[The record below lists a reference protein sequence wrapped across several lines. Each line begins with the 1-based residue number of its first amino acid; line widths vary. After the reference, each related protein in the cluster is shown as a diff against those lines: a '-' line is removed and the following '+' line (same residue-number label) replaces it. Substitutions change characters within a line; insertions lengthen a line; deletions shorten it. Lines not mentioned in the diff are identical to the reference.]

1 MEVSEQVRFDVSESL
16 VCFDVF
22 HMSDDVS
29 ATLHPSEDRVS
40 DSISHSSATYQS
52 QHHIPLVPS
61 AAPYFPPLPTLHT
74 NARRH
79 MYFHSPQCNTH
90 PEPTRPRTLHTPL
103 YSLASRSKGHFQ
115 GSVNPDPIRFRYP
128 HPLLVRVIHCVAVS
142 SIEITPSGKT
152 GLINSTV
159 STSKNSLSGSNSHIP

>member
-79 MYFHSPQCNTH
+79 MYFIPRSATRTRNRRALALFTRRYTH
-90 PEPTRPRTLHTPL
+90 LPV
-103 YSLASRSKGHFQ
+103 G
-115 GSVNPDPIRFRYP
+115 
-128 HPLLVRVIHCVAVS
+128 VRD
-142 SIEITPSGKT
+142 
-152 GLINSTV
+152 
-159 STSKNSLSGSNSHIP
+159 TSKALSILILSGFGIRIHY